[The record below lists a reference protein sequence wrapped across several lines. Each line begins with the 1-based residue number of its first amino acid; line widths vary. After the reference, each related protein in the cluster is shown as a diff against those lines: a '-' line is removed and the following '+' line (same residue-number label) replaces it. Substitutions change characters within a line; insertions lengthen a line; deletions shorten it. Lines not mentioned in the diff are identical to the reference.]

1 MKNVMLGFNA
11 GDTFIHCFRGA
22 NGFLFAYGLVKAID
36 DAGRYHSDYQ
46 TSSPLR
52 PGNVGP
58 DDHLVTKIS
67 ESAYLL
73 AKHRGWPNET
83 TGVNQIIAFSNG
95 DNSVLHDAEQAIVS
109 PRHQQH

>member
-1 MKNVMLGFNA
+1 MRFTSFSTSYGTCCGTCRPVRSSSRRSRGIAMKNVMLGFNA

-67 ESAYLL
+67 E
-73 AKHRGWPNET
+73 
-83 TGVNQIIAFSNG
+83 
-95 DNSVLHDAEQAIVS
+95 
-109 PRHQQH
+109 